1 MRLPWKGGPQRP
13 KLKTPDD
20 RMTLMEHLAELRV
33 RIIRCVLAVV
43 VGFTIVMIFYGPILN
58 FLKEPYEHIC
68 NTDASLNCENSG
80 LFILSPMEGF
90 STRVSVSAY
99 GGIIIAVPVLLWQL
113 WRFIVPGLQ
122 QAGAQVRDPVHRVV
136 GVPVLPRRGDR
147 LLDPR
152 QGAEFLIDFSG
163 PDVNQAFQISKYIS
177 FVGLMVAAFG
187 IGLEF
192 PVILVFLQLAGV
204 LKYQMLFKYWRYAIV
219 GIVVI
224 AAVITPSG
232 DPISLAALAIPMLIL
247 YFVAALIGRAHPAPP
262 RSNQDEQES
271 GAAGATA

>member
-1 MRLPWKGGPQRP
+1 MKLPWKGATQRP

-43 VGFTIVMIFYGPILN
+43 VGFTIVMVFYSPILN
-58 FLKEPYEHIC
+58 FLREPYEHIC
-68 NTDASLNCENSG
+68 NQDKSLNCENGG

-90 STRVSVSAY
+90 STRVSVAAY

-113 WRFIVPGLQ
+113 WRFIVPGLNKRERQ
-122 QAGAQVRDPVHRVV
+122 YAIPFILSSVFLFALGGAIAYWT
-136 GVPVLPRRGDR
+136 
-147 LLDPR
+147 LDKAL
-152 QGAEFLIDFSG
+152 QFLIDFSG

-177 FVGLMVAAFG
+177 FVGLMIAAFG

-232 DPISLAALAIPMLIL
+232 DPISLAALAIPMLFF
-247 YFVAALIGRAHPAPP
+247 YFVAALIGRAIQRRRA
-262 RSNQDEQES
+262 RADDEEGS
-271 GAAGATA
+271 DAAGATA